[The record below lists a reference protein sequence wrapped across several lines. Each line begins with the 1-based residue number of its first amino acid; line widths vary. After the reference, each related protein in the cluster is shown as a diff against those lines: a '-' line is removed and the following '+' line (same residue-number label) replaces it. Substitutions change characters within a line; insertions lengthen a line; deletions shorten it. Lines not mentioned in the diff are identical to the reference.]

1 MKRKQLV
8 HPRLYLTIVE
18 RTYDNILVEYQ
29 DNEFY
34 DDGKRIIK
42 KSNLNL
48 GEDCKSF
55 SNNIEILNKLN
66 QQEFNKITSY
76 IKTQYKILKYH
87 QKNNNSDAIL
97 TVSESIKVMESF
109 KRKF

>member
-1 MKRKQLV
+1 MQERIYRGDKDAQYWSQIDQLDKD
-8 HPRLYLTIVE
+8 R
-18 RTYDNILVEYQ
+18 YQ
-29 DNEFY
+29 AEVKLLNAFFNPAQNPEFRQNGRY
-34 DDGKRIIK
+34 V
-42 KSNLNL
+42 L
-48 GEDCKSF
+48 
-55 SNNIEILNKLN
+55 

-87 QKNNNSDAIL
+87 QKNNNPDAIL